1 MKTLIISMTC
11 GEGHNQIAKG
21 IKAELD
27 NRGEDN
33 KIIQLYGY
41 SEKEVKKQNKLFL
54 FASKRIPHI
63 YGSIW
68 HRLRKRPVDKPSSIV
83 NGAINQ
89 CKDYILKEIQDY
101 NPDNIICVHTN
112 AGAVVNYLKKQG
124 YLKDIKT
131 YGIVFDYCLCPYWEF
146 SRGLD
151 YVILPAD
158 FMTSEIKERGFK
170 DEQILS
176 FGLPVDPKYT
186 KKLDKIEARKELGL
200 GEDDF
205 VIVLYSGG
213 NCLSG
218 AYKLIKQL
226 EKCKHNIQIVAICG
240 RNKTEFKKIE
250 KYIQKKHVN
259 NIRLEGF
266 CTKLDL
272 YYSASDLVFTRGG
285 GMGLTEQINK
295 NIPFVLRE
303 KLIIN
308 EDINKKT
315 FADLGLGLAMD
326 KISQAPKIVEDLIN
340 NPDKLN
346 NMSKKA
352 NEIAKP
358 NSTKDLVDFL
368 LMTDKKS
375 N

>member
-1 MKTLIISMTC
+1 MKTLIITMTC

-27 NRGEDN
+27 SRGQDN

-41 SEKEVKKQNKLFL
+41 SEKEVKRQNKLFL

-68 HRLRKRPVDKPSSIV
+68 HRLRKRPIDKPSSIIR
-83 NGAINQ
+83 GAINQ
-89 CKDYILKEIQDY
+89 CKDYVLKEIQEY
-101 NPDNIICVHTN
+101 KPDNIICVHTN
-112 AGAVVNYLKKQG
+112 AGAVVDYLKKQG
-124 YLKDIKT
+124 YLNGIKT
-131 YGIVFDYCLCPYWEF
+131 YGVVFDYCLCPYWEF

-158 FMTSEIKERGFK
+158 YMVSDIKERGFR
-170 DEQILS
+170 DEQILTL
-176 FGLPVDPKYT
+176 GLPVDPKYT
-186 KKLDKIEARKELGL
+186 KKLDKLETRKELGL
-200 GEDDF
+200 ERDAF

-218 AYKLIKQL
+218 AYKLIRQL
-226 EKCKHNIQIVAICG
+226 EKCKQNIQIVAICG
-240 RNKTEFKKIE
+240 RNKKEYNKIK
-250 KYIQKKHVN
+250 KYILKKHIN
-259 NIRLEGF
+259 NIVLEGF
-266 CTKLDL
+266 CTKLDM

-308 EDINKKT
+308 EDINKRL
-315 FADLGLGLAMD
+315 FADMGLGLAMD
-326 KISQAPKIVEDLIN
+326 KVSEAPKIVEELIN
-340 NPDKLN
+340 NPKKLSS
-346 NMSKKA
+346 MSKKA
-352 NEIAKP
+352 EEIAKP
-358 NSTKDLVDFL
+358 NSTKDLVDFVL
-368 LMTDKKS
+368 STK
-375 N
+375 

>member
-1 MKTLIISMTC
+1 MTC

-27 NRGEDN
+27 SRGEDN

-41 SEKEVKKQNKLFL
+41 SEKEVAKQNKLFL

-63 YGSIW
+63 YGAIW
-68 HRLRKRPVDKPSSIV
+68 HKLRKRPIEKTSSII
-83 NGAINQ
+83 NGAIKQ
-89 CKDYILKEIQDY
+89 CKDYIWKEIQAY
-101 NPDNIICVHTN
+101 HPDNIICVHTN
-112 AGAVVNYLKKQG
+112 AGAVVDYLKRQG
-124 YLKDIKT
+124 LLEGVKT

-146 SRGLD
+146 SRSLD
-151 YVILPAD
+151 YVVLPAD
-158 FMTSEIKERGFK
+158 FMKKDIMERGFK

-186 KKLDKIEARKELGL
+186 VKVDKKKAREELGL
-200 GEDDF
+200 NQDSF
-205 VIVLYSGG
+205 VVVLYSGG

-218 AYKLIKQL
+218 AYKLVKQL
-226 EKCKHNIQIVAICG
+226 EKSNGDIQIVAVCG
-240 RNKTEFKKIE
+240 RNKKEFEKID
-250 KYIQKKHVN
+250 KYIKRHDIKNV
-259 NIRLEGF
+259 RLEGF

-308 EDINKKT
+308 EDINKKL
-315 FADLGLGLAMD
+315 FASKGLAVAMD
-326 KISQAPKIVEDLIN
+326 KLSQAPQIVEDLIAS
-340 NPDKLN
+340 PEKLSD
-346 NMSKKA
+346 MSKKA
-352 NEIAKP
+352 KELSKP
-358 NSTKDLVDFL
+358 NSTKDLVDFVL
-368 LMTDKKS
+368 SINKE
-375 N
+375 